1 LRHTPAG
8 RIELRLGFNAAPAS
22 LAYARGELPAEGG
35 AAEDLSLAGGV
46 RRESYV
52 SRGGMMTVRLWVS
65 PANLYKEPMARL
77 MLHDVPLATDY
88 VVWFDDD
95 SFVEEGWWETLCPLF
110 DRGVDYIG
118 QPWWVNYLP
127 GQQDM
132 VRAQSWYRGVPFEAR
147 DGRPGVWFMT
157 GGFLALRSERLR
169 EANFPDT
176 ERAWKGDTLKQYG
189 GDTLLGEI
197 ARQLGWTRSA
207 HDTHVKVNVDL
218 EGRHPAPRRGRSG
231 RQFGSDVDVAVG

>member
-1 LRHTPAG
+1 
-8 RIELRLGFNAAPAS
+8 
-22 LAYARGELPAEGG
+22 RGELPPLTPTPLPSGERGRGEGG

-52 SRGGMMTVRLWVS
+52 SRGGVRTGRLWGS
-65 PANLYKEPMARL
+65 PANPYKGPEGRRMVP
-77 MLHDVPLATDY
+77 DGPLATDY

-95 SFVEEGWWETLCPLF
+95 SFVEEGWWEALCPLF

-157 GGFLALRSERLR
+157 GGFLAL
-169 EANFPDT
+169 
-176 ERAWKGDTLKQYG
+176 
-189 GDTLLGEI
+189 
-197 ARQLGWTRSA
+197 
-207 HDTHVKVNVDL
+207 
-218 EGRHPAPRRGRSG
+218 
-231 RQFGSDVDVAVG
+231 